1 MKSQNPHNTA
11 QTLQKP
17 AKNCKFVNKMSQTM
31 HTYENFII
39 ESRLR
44 GVKDKKQLQRLYAAE
59 FPDSI
64 TFDADYKAVLRTID
78 SYYNR
83 DTIAGTAELVL
94 HLWKLYEQAQED
106 GNIKEARMIIGQIH
120 AYTIANPPAESTA
133 KEVDIFARPGKR
145 KTGG

>member
-1 MKSQNPHNTA
+1 
-11 QTLQKP
+11 
-17 AKNCKFVNKMSQTM
+17 MSQTM
-31 HTYENFII
+31 QNHENYII
-39 ESRLR
+39 ECRLR
-44 GVKDKKQLQRLYAAE
+44 GVKEKKQLQRLYAAE

-64 TFDADYKAVLRTID
+64 AFDADYKSALRTID

-94 HLWKLYEQAQED
+94 HLWKLYEQAQDD

-120 AYTIANPPAESTA
+120 AYTIASPPAESTA

-145 KTGG
+145 KVNG

>member
-1 MKSQNPHNTA
+1 MQNR
-11 QTLQKP
+11 
-17 AKNCKFVNKMSQTM
+17 
-31 HTYENFII
+31 ENYII
-39 ESRLR
+39 ECRLR
-44 GVKDKKQLQRLYAAE
+44 GVKEKKQLQRLYAAE

-64 TFDADYKAVLRTID
+64 TFDADYKSALRTID

-94 HLWKLYEQAQED
+94 HLWKLYEQAQDD

-120 AYTIANPPAESTA
+120 AYTIASPPAEATA

-145 KTGG
+145 KVNG